1 MAQRRGIHR
10 ILEIPIFYNFT
21 QLVFSHRKTMS
32 IWNELIEECRHG
44 VVLDVDVVQAIE
56 VTTLEIQKHI

>member
-1 MAQRRGIHR
+1 
-10 ILEIPIFYNFT
+10 
-21 QLVFSHRKTMS
+21 MS